1 MIRRGK
7 QRKFLNEE
15 VLRISPYMKPAT
27 RELVSILQGIVGENC
42 DNLEEILARRVNPE
56 GNPYFQIIYQLGE
69 YGPLRGKKM
78 SRRVGIS
85 VCGRIAKL
93 KEFNI
98 VKMDEFGR
106 YYLTPLGEKIYKA
119 LKNIGFQ
126 PSTYSRRDF
135 NKIFI
140 KK

>member
-1 MIRRGK
+1 MIRKRKQGK
-7 QRKFLNEE
+7 LPHRR
-15 VLRISPYMKPAT
+15 VLRISPYMKSTT
-27 RELVSILQGIVGENC
+27 RELVLILQEITNES
-42 DNLEEILARRVNPE
+42 NLEEILAKRVNPQ

-98 VKMDEFGR
+98 VKVDEFGR
-106 YYLTPLGEKIYKA
+106 YCLTSLGEKIYKA